1 MSGVDEGRDTVNGA
15 ARGSDFLQLAVAD
28 VPAGGKAEW
37 LAGRLRAAIADG
49 RLPVGGRLPPTRVLA
64 AELRVS
70 RGVVTEAYRRLAED
84 GQVTGRRR
92 AGTVVVAAPF
102 TNTAPPGPGAG
113 FGVGDTGG
121 HADGPG
127 ARGADG
133 PGEDDAGRHADGLDV
148 GSAGGHAHPPGTG
161 GADGPRAQNAEGH
174 VEGAGAGDTDGPA
187 VDAVGGRPG
196 PLGTSGADRL
206 GHDVT
211 RGDRPGRAP
220 DRCPAGPIH
229 GAPVHRGPVPID
241 GVPAR
246 PGPSG
251 LFHGAPVHRGPVPI
265 DGVPARPEL
274 SGLFHGAPVHRGP
287 APIDGVPARPGPPG
301 PFHGAPEHRGPAG
314 PNRGTPAYRS
324 PARPINGAPEYGNPA
339 EPIHGAPAHRS
350 PAGAPDDTPAAPD
363 PAGLFGGVPGS
374 GVFDALRAAPAVV
387 DFTPGRPDLTVFPR
401 AAWLRAE
408 RAVLAESAADH
419 LGYGDPR
426 GAPRLRRAVADW
438 LARMRGVR
446 VDPESV
452 LIVAGTAQALTL
464 LHPVLR
470 ADGVDA
476 VAVEDPGSLGARQHL
491 ANGGLA
497 TPPVPVDE
505 DGVRVDALW
514 ATGARAV
521 LLTPAHQFPT
531 GVVTSG
537 ERRRELLEW
546 ARAGGLILEDDYD
559 AEHRYDRPPVPALRA
574 LLADRVCY
582 LGSASKLLAPA
593 LRIGWLVAPARYRS
607 ALVDAKRFNDL
618 GNAVLPQ
625 LVLARLMESGEL
637 ERHLRLVRGRHRRR
651 RDAMIT
657 ALAGQL
663 PGAVVH
669 GAAAGLHLTVTYPG
683 TVPDTEF
690 AAAALAHGVKCHPLS
705 WHRQS
710 SGPPGLVLGYA
721 SGSPGVIADGVA
733 RLGRALR
740 SLSRPART

>member
-1 MSGVDEGRDTVNGA
+1 MSGVDEGRDTVNGT

-28 VPAGGKAEW
+28 VPVGGKAEW

-92 AGTVVVAAPF
+92 AGTIVVAAPF
-102 TNTAPPGPGAG
+102 TTTAPTGPGAG
-113 FGVGDTGG
+113 FGVGDADG
-121 HADGPG
+121 HAYGLGASGDDGPG
-127 ARGADG
+127 AG
-133 PGEDDAGRHADGLDV
+133 DASRHADGLDV
-148 GSAGGHAHPPGTG
+148 DSAGRRANPLATD
-161 GADGPRAQNAEGH
+161 GADGPRAQDAKGH
-174 VEGAGAGDTDGPA
+174 VEGLGGGDTHGPG
-187 VDAVGGRPG
+187 VGAAGRYAD
-196 PLGTSGADRL
+196 PLGTGGADGL
-206 GHDVT
+206 GHDGT
-211 RGDRPGRAP
+211 LGGHPGGTTDRG
-220 DRCPAGPIH
+220 PAGPTH
-229 GAPVHRGPVPID
+229 DAPGYLSPVRPVN
-241 GVPAR
+241 GVPGHQC
-246 PGPSG
+246 PVGPIHATSEHES
-251 LFHGAPVHRGPVPI
+251 L
-265 DGVPARPEL
+265 
-274 SGLFHGAPVHRGP
+274 
-287 APIDGVPARPGPPG
+287 APIDGVPGCPRPVGPRKGVPG
-301 PFHGAPEHRGPAG
+301 HQCPAE
-314 PNRGTPAYRS
+314 PAHDTPAYQS
-324 PARPINGAPEYGNPA
+324 PARPIRNAPEHRNLA
-339 EPIHGAPAHRS
+339 EPVHSTSGHRS
-350 PAGAPDDTPAAPD
+350 PVGPPHDTPAVPGTTG
-363 PAGLFGGVPGS
+363 PLFGGVPGA

-491 ANGGLA
+491 ANGGLV

-505 DGVRVDALW
+505 HGVRVDALR

-593 LRIGWLVAPARYRS
+593 LRIGWLVAPDRYRS
-607 ALVDAKRFNDL
+607 ALIEAKRFNDL

-625 LVLARLMESGEL
+625 LVLARLMESGAL

-651 RDAMIT
+651 RDAMIA

-683 TVPDTEF
+683 DIPDTEF

-710 SGPPGLVLGYA
+710 PGPPGLVLGYA
-721 SGSPGVIADGVA
+721 AGSPGVIADGVA

-740 SLSRPART
+740 SLS